1 MLVVCAVVLILLLV
15 FIVCCCYVVIC
26 DAYRIR
32 VDSGVNGTLG
42 QAELFNADVLRMEG
56 INLKNGYHTIVEQ
69 IGILTRRSRVARE
82 ARALTTNRMLTI
94 SLNST

>member
-42 QAELFNADVLRMEG
+42 QAELFNADVRCY
-56 INLKNGYHTIVEQ
+56 NKNGIESISKIVSFLSFSF
-69 IGILTRRSRVARE
+69 LTFFRFE
-82 ARALTTNRMLTI
+82 N
-94 SLNST
+94 LNHF

>member
-1 MLVVCAVVLILLLV
+1 VLVVCAVVLILLLV

-56 INLKNGYHTIVEQ
+56 IHPRAR
-69 IGILTRRSRVARE
+69 GIIFLDPTHKTP
-82 ARALTTNRMLTI
+82 L
-94 SLNST
+94 